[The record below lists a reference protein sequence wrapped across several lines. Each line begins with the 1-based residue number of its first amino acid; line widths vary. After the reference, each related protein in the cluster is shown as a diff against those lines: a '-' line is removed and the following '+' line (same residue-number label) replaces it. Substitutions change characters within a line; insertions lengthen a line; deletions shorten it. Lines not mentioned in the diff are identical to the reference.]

1 MGNRPSVQINELID
15 PRDEIGSAIVQA
27 TGAALSIFGTLAL
40 IESARVYGSLA
51 IASVSLYGACL
62 FLSFLCSALYHG
74 VARPNLRKVLRT
86 LDHSAI
92 YLLIAGTYTPVALLL
107 IGDTQGWLLAA
118 IVWTLA
124 LTGVSLRVCRP
135 NGTTKVR
142 IALYLSLGWL
152 VVIWG
157 HPVVTKLGNAGFLL
171 MVLGGGVYSVGV
183 IFYRWKALSFN
194 RTIWHLFVLFGSLC
208 FYLVIRLHILPVL
221 ERLP

>member
-1 MGNRPSVQINELID
+1 VVITELID
-15 PRDEIGSAIVQA
+15 KRDEIGSAIVQA
-27 TGAALSIFGTLAL
+27 TGAALSIFGTLTL
-40 IESARVYGSLA
+40 IEAARFHGGLA

-74 VARPNLRKVLRT
+74 VASPNLRGVLRT
-86 LDHSAI
+86 FDHSAI

-107 IGDTQGWLLAA
+107 IGEAQGWLLAV

-124 LTGVSLRVCRP
+124 LTGVALRIFRP
-135 NGTTKVR
+135 NGMTKVR
-142 IALYLSLGWL
+142 IALYLFLGWL

-157 HPVVTKLGNAGFLL
+157 HPVVTKLGNAGLLL
-171 MVLGGGVYSVGV
+171 MALGGSVYSVGV
-183 IFYRWKALSFN
+183 IFYRWKTLNFN

-208 FYLVIRLHILPVL
+208 FYLVIRIHILPVL